1 MSLNEIE
8 ARVRDAFVRDR
19 TILTFAEYY
28 KLMTEHP
35 AQQLRSAAQ
44 YIRDV
49 FDHFGKTPANRAYGS
64 FTRYK
69 LFDME
74 FAGGEGR
81 ISGQEPVQDAVYKI
95 LSNFVRIGRANKL
108 ILLHGPNGSAK
119 SSFVNAIAAA
129 MEHYAKL
136 PQGAMYRFN
145 WIFPSEK
152 LQRGA
157 IGFSEKEGAKPVNTQ
172 SYAHLPPESIDA
184 RVTGGLND
192 HPIFLIP
199 VTERQAMFA
208 QLREAGALP
217 EDFVVSDYIRLGEL
231 GKKSRAIYDA
241 LLSAYNGDYSQV
253 MTHIQIERFFPS
265 KRYNTAAVTIEPQM
279 SVDADVQQISGDRSL
294 GNLPKALANVN
305 LFNPVGPLVD
315 ANRGLLEYA
324 DLLKRPVETFKY
336 LLGTI
341 ETSTVSIGGSIVS
354 LDQVFIAS
362 ANEKYL
368 GAFKEHPDF
377 TSFKGRM
384 ELVPVPYLFAVK
396 DEIQVYAPV
405 VNEKT
410 IGKHVAPHAI
420 EVAAMWAVLTRLR
433 RPDPQKYP
441 KALAELV
448 RGLTPV
454 EKLRLYDSGETPK
467 RMGQSQGKE
476 LKKALAE
483 IFIETRGLPIYEG
496 ATGASAREMRTVL
509 LNASYNTRYTS
520 LMPMAVL
527 DELTELAKLSS
538 VYEFLREDAVDGF
551 HEHSKFVRSVEAE
564 FLDIVDEEVR
574 TSMGL
579 TSEGS
584 YEELFVRYVQHVSHW
599 VKKERLK
606 DRVTGRMSEPDED
619 FMRDI
624 EAIVMPSGEDRVDFR
639 KGLISQI
646 GAASLERSDARV
658 GEKPDYG
665 AIFPKHLK
673 RLEEDFFE
681 RRKKLVERNKEN
693 FLKYFSEH
701 KAEVSSKDAVQVETM
716 LRNMTERYGYT
727 QDSARETIAFLLTKR
742 YGGA

>member
-1 MSLNEIE
+1 MSLTDIE
-8 ARVRDAFVRDR
+8 ARVRDAFLRDR

-28 KLMTEHP
+28 NLMIEHP

-49 FDHFGKTPANRAYGS
+49 FDHFGTTPANRAYGN

-69 LFDME
+69 LFDMQ

-95 LSNFVRIGRANKL
+95 LSTFVRIGRANKL

-119 SSFVNAIAAA
+119 SSFVNAIAAG

-136 PQGAMYRFN
+136 PEGAMYRFN

-152 LQRGA
+152 LQRGS
-157 IGFSEKEGAKPVNTQ
+157 IGFSEKEGIKPVSTA

-199 VTERQAMFA
+199 VIERQALFA
-208 QLREAGALP
+208 QLKDSGGLP
-217 EDFVVSDYIRLGEL
+217 EEFVVSDYIRLGEL

-241 LLSAYNGDYSQV
+241 LLSAYNGDYNQV
-253 MTHIQIERFFPS
+253 MTHVQIERFFPS

-294 GNLPKALANVN
+294 ANLPKALANVS

-396 DEIQVYAPV
+396 DEI
-405 VNEKT
+405 
-410 IGKHVAPHAI
+410 
-420 EVAAMWAVLTRLR
+420 
-433 RPDPQKYP
+433 
-441 KALAELV
+441 
-448 RGLTPV
+448 
-454 EKLRLYDSGETPK
+454 
-467 RMGQSQGKE
+467 
-476 LKKALAE
+476 
-483 IFIETRGLPIYEG
+483 
-496 ATGASAREMRTVL
+496 
-509 LNASYNTRYTS
+509 
-520 LMPMAVL
+520 
-527 DELTELAKLSS
+527 
-538 VYEFLREDAVDGF
+538 
-551 HEHSKFVRSVEAE
+551 
-564 FLDIVDEEVR
+564 
-574 TSMGL
+574 
-579 TSEGS
+579 
-584 YEELFVRYVQHVSHW
+584 
-599 VKKERLK
+599 
-606 DRVTGRMSEPDED
+606 
-619 FMRDI
+619 
-624 EAIVMPSGEDRVDFR
+624 
-639 KGLISQI
+639 
-646 GAASLERSDARV
+646 
-658 GEKPDYG
+658 
-665 AIFPKHLK
+665 
-673 RLEEDFFE
+673 
-681 RRKKLVERNKEN
+681 
-693 FLKYFSEH
+693 
-701 KAEVSSKDAVQVETM
+701 
-716 LRNMTERYGYT
+716 
-727 QDSARETIAFLLTKR
+727 
-742 YGGA
+742 